1 MEKIE
6 LNWMPIQIAYKVVEQ
21 YFRDSNKYLINYGFT
36 EETNIGHLTIIDSDD
51 EKLFECFLYP
61 ENPTD
66 PFNQNVVVDIL
77 KPKMSDNSFIFDN
90 VSLLPGFI
98 HVLLK
103 NSETLNGTSK

>member
-1 MEKIE
+1 MEKIG

-21 YFRDSNKYLINYGFT
+21 YFRDSNKYLVNYGLNGK
-36 EETNIGHLTIIDSDD
+36 TNIGHLTIINSDD
-51 EKLFECFLYP
+51 EKSFECFLYP

-66 PFNQNVVVDIL
+66 PFNDDVIMDIL
-77 KPKMSDNSFIFDN
+77 EPKMVDNSFTFDN